1 MRGDD
6 FPGEPP
12 RLRAEPEGPLRPP
25 QRPPA
30 PALACAQTADRWL
43 RRTTRAALPVKRG
56 TQNPN
61 AVRSAPV
68 ADSAELVDAASPS
81 WLLLKWSVRNHARFY
96 ALPLVASAL
105 AAGLLALLEP
115 NFYRPAN
122 LHVLMQQFA
131 VLGLVTLGQLLV
143 LLVGGIDLSV
153 GAVMNASLIVIAL
166 MNQHHSH
173 LLLSLVACTVL
184 GGAVGLTNGLLVSLR
199 DVPPFA
205 ATLGMTACV
214 EGTILVYTKGIPAGN
229 IPASLRPVALSG
241 VGIVPYSLII
251 CLGIAAALVF
261 VLRRGAFGR
270 KIYAVGRSPEVAR
283 RVAISTTYVR
293 VVAYLLSGVLAA
305 FAGIILSAYVGYV
318 DPKIGGNYNL
328 ESIAAAVLGGV
339 AFTGGEGGAI
349 GALAGV
355 LFLLVLLNVVT
366 LSLLSPFTQLIV
378 QGVVMLVA
386 VSAFQFIKNRSAV

>member
-1 MRGDD
+1 MGDD
-6 FPGEPP
+6 GLLRKPA
-12 RLRAEPEGPLRPP
+12 RSIRAE
-25 QRPPA
+25 
-30 PALACAQTADRWL
+30 RWL
-43 RRTTRAALPVKRG
+43 RRTTRAALAVKR
-56 TQNPN
+56 PADDLD
-61 AVRSAPV
+61 AVGSVAIPV
-68 ADSAELVDAASPS
+68 AAGLVEEEPPRRPLVE
-81 WLLLKWSVRNHARFY
+81 WRLRHRTRLY
-96 ALPLVASAL
+96 ALPLASAAL
-105 AAGLLALLEP
+105 AAVLLAAFEP
-115 NFYRPAN
+115 GFYRPAN

-153 GAVMNASLIVIAL
+153 GAVMNASLVVIAL

-184 GGAVGLTNGLLVSLR
+184 GAAVGLTNGLLVSLR

-205 ATLGMTACV
+205 ATLGMLACV
-214 EGTILVYTKGIPAGN
+214 EGAILVYTKGIPAGN

-241 VGIVPYSLII
+241 VGVVPYSLII
-251 CLGIAAALVF
+251 CLGIAAAFVF
-261 VLRRGAFGR
+261 VLKRGTFGR
-270 KIYAVGRSPEVAR
+270 MIYAVGRSPEVAR

-293 VVAYLLSGVLAA
+293 LVAYLLCGVLAA

-318 DPKIGGNYNL
+318 DPKIGGDYNL

-355 LFLLVLLNVVT
+355 LFLLVLLNVVI
-366 LSLLSPFTQLIV
+366 LSSLTPFTQLIV
-378 QGVVMLVA
+378 QGVVVIVA
-386 VSAFQFIKNRSAV
+386 TSSFQFIKNRSTV

>member
-1 MRGDD
+1 MERRCLHA
-6 FPGEPP
+6 FPTSSWIGVVPDLPRPNQARSPP
-12 RLRAEPEGPLRPP
+12 MNY
-25 QRPPA
+25 
-30 PALACAQTADRWL
+30 
-43 RRTTRAALPVKRG
+43 RG
-56 TQNPN
+56 TPTNNHLVTASGHPSEGGATNARLESRNPAVDVSRN
-61 AVRSAPV
+61 AAGP
-68 ADSAELVDAASPS
+68 
-81 WLLLKWSVRNHARFY
+81 WLARFDQLPPPIRSY
-96 ALPLVASAL
+96 ALPLLATALVGVGVAI
-105 AAGLLALLEP
+105 LEP

-122 LHVLMQQFA
+122 LHVLMQQYA

-143 LLVGGIDLSV
+143 LLVSGIDLSV
-153 GAVMNASLIVIAL
+153 GAVMNATLIIIAL
-166 MNQHHSH
+166 MNHYDEH
-173 LLLSLVACTVL
+173 LLVLSLVLCIVFGA
-184 GGAVGLTNGLLVSLR
+184 AVGTTNGLLVSLR

-205 ATLGMTACV
+205 ATLGMTAGV
-214 EGTILVYTKGIPAGN
+214 QGAILVYTKGIPAGN
-229 IPASLRPVALSG
+229 IPPSLRPVALSG

-251 CLGIAAALVF
+251 CLGIAAVFVF

-270 KIYAVGRSPEVAR
+270 MIYAVGRSPEVAR

-293 VVAYLLSGVLAA
+293 VVAYLLCGVLAA

-318 DPKIGGNYNL
+318 DPKLGGDYNL

-366 LSLLSPFTQLIV
+366 LSSLTPFTQLIV

-386 VSAFQFIKNRSAV
+386 VSVFQLLKKRTAI